1 MFLILAAGAAAAAP
15 LPPAPKC
22 TTNGPHDARVLKYIC
37 DSARGWAESVATGDP
52 RVVQRI
58 IAEDFVGVDPKGKLY
73 RKAEMVADTAKAKNY
88 FSSNTI
94 NDVIVRFYGNVAVA
108 QGSET
113 WTRKNGKKGRWVWTD
128 TWLKRNGNWQIIA
141 AEDLE
146 APAE

>member
-1 MFLILAAGAAAAAP
+1 
-15 LPPAPKC
+15 
-22 TTNGPHDARVLKYIC
+22 
-37 DSARGWAESVATGDP
+37 
-52 RVVQRI
+52 
-58 IAEDFVGVDPKGKLY
+58 
-73 RKAEMVADTAKAKNY
+73 MVADTAKAKNY